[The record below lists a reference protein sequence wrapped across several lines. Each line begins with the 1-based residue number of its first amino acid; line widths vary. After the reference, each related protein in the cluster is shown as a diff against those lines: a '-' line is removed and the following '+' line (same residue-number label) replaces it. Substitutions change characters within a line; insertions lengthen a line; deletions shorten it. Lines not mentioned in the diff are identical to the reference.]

1 MLGGAYSVG
10 VLHAPTPT
18 PLIFLVERKSQCYFR
33 GSSSGMSE
41 TSPYTAE
48 QGLQG
53 PLTVVYV
60 ISEIEQ
66 SVDVSI
72 LSETS

>member
-1 MLGGAYSVG
+1 
-10 VLHAPTPT
+10 
-18 PLIFLVERKSQCYFR
+18 
-33 GSSSGMSE
+33 MSE